1 MSKIINYCKYFW
13 TCYYCFFNSSY
24 PYCIVIFRNLN
35 FRTKSAPAATGS
47 VFMRRFR
54 LFLGTLYVFYLKIV
68 PLFGGYI
75 CSCCLSAPPLSSP
88 TNLLA
93 TGFSSRFK
101 ICSEKRMLFFLS
113 ILDQMYFHLSVN
125 IGLCF
130 HCNHNTYIFSPNS
143 FFVSF

>member
-68 PLFGGYI
+68 ALFRGYL
-75 CSCCLSAPPLSSP
+75 CSFCLSAPPLSSP

-101 ICSEKRMLFFLS
+101 ICSEKRMLFFY
-113 ILDQMYFHLSVN
+113 IN
-125 IGLCF
+125 IGPNVLSFVCECWALLF
-130 HCNHNTYIFSPNS
+130 CNQNTYSFSLNS